1 MTGNK
6 NHQQYGT
13 SKNILSE
20 RIEYNS
26 TAKKTFNKK
35 DTLDDVHFE
44 SHRDISPYRI
54 ENFIDMLHNF
64 GISDATI
71 KKKIASTA
79 YGYFGHELSS
89 ESHNEMSQIKNVRNC
104 LNIVL

>member
-1 MTGNK
+1 MGHVN
-6 NHQQYGT
+6 
-13 SKNILSE
+13 NILSD
-20 RIEYNS
+20 RMDYNS

-35 DTLDDVHFE
+35 DTIEDVHFE

-54 ENFIDMLHNF
+54 ENFLDMLHNF

-89 ESHNEMSQIKNVRNC
+89 ESHNEMSQIKNVSTW
-104 LNIVL
+104 LI